1 MSEVQG
7 TIEFSV
13 ELHKFHNVDLFQRGY
28 YHVRATLKISSRT
41 PHKLTATLVGQTDDP
56 GAYAPCVYDNVVYSR
71 IFQILYRN
79 EDIDINDV
87 MIFKVHLF
95 LDGERV
101 EDALSEVDFQ
111 LKLDLHFTDIEQQ
124 LKDISAV
131 PLISSRTLGLHFHP
145 RRGLHHHVPVMF
157 DYFHLSVI
165 SVTVHAS
172 LLALHQPL
180 TSFVRPVKGSWLGRS
195 GPDLA
200 LEQPNVSLEN
210 LVFGAAYSKPAPP
223 EGSCYVPPESCV
235 LHAHKWHK
243 DLCCLLLAS
252 HSGLCSY
259 YSSLL
264 KQVPDLSQVELE
276 DLAVDKTVS
285 RLCNDLQM
293 LDSPDLIMEQISKD
307 LAWICSQLL
316 VTWSKFLEVVT
327 LHPDVTTY
335 LTQEH
340 HTLRVRRF
348 SEAFFYT
355 EHEKPAAL
363 TFQENLIQ
371 SHSNLSSDVRSSEY
385 FTSMPP
391 LPVECLD
398 IDGDWNSLPIIFE
411 DRFVENPKKD
421 VKLSE
426 TTNERDCDAESL
438 LKNNSSSHFIQTTT
452 VHENASFEKTS
463 PCVDVPVGDDTDPT
477 LSSHETSGNNVVMPV
492 TDRNLSMQTME
503 EGAEDPTLEYN
514 PKGVPLHEVTPG
526 EFDQP
531 IIVPSGQQESSL
543 NGDNDLQE
551 LVPLHDDP
559 SLENI
564 AMQELGGD
572 GKPNL
577 CSHNKRSHQGGHI
590 LSKSNSTEL
599 ISRSLKNAVVA
610 KTFHGDKHDD
620 FPLTSGVIKRSSSVI
635 SDSGI
640 ESEPSSVAWCDTQTR
655 KMDLT
660 SDKQLHCISRKH
672 GMHRNS
678 LEGGKTES
686 NTSLPSGIQASL
698 SSINSLPFEEE
709 DHEVELSKLTKSVSA
724 PQISSP
730 EESKDDPL
738 PKNLVEED
746 DQEDDLSTTNYYT
759 ERTGRVESC
768 RPLHSPED
776 SSLVEVEVQGLVSN
790 SNSSLEN
797 LFSEHDNPGLEDDLY
812 GPPLLCNSRIPENE
826 CFSECLNKLPRIINS
841 TNFSTGTLVDGDIAH
856 NDTSTMSPFQDT
868 MDEFP
873 FLHEIE
879 LTEDSNSDQLFDSGS
894 DHELCDIDQKNK
906 FNRSACPSVSESNSG
921 GSTVIAMDGRRGVE
935 MVNLSVS
942 CTATCLPFSSI
953 QKDSPVIPGFS
964 AKQVS
969 FPITRQP
976 LGSFGVISENPSDTE
991 EEINER
997 MLSFHQ
1003 AKEKFRKQVKF
1014 EGFLYSDLSALASDI
1029 PYFPPEEEHL
1039 EDGIHLVV
1047 CVHGLDGNSAD
1058 LRLVKTFLELGLP
1071 GANLDFLMSEKNQND
1086 TFADFDAMTDRLIDE
1101 IVQHIQLYN
1110 LSISRISFIGHSLG
1124 NIIIRSVLTRPRFRY
1139 YLNKLHTF
1147 LSLSGPHLGTLY
1159 SNSTLVSTGLWLM
1172 QKLKKSGSL
1181 LQLTFRDNADLRK
1194 SFLYQLSLKPG
1205 LQYFKN
1211 VVLVASPQDRYVPF
1225 HSARIEMC
1233 KNAIKDKHTGPIYTE
1248 MINNLLQPVMDS
1260 KECTLIRHDVFHA
1273 LPNTANTLI
1282 GRAAHIA
1289 VLDSELFLEKFFLV
1303 AGLSYFK

>member
-1 MSEVQG
+1 MQ
-7 TIEFSV
+7 I
-13 ELHKFHNVDLFQRGY
+13 KFNMQ
-28 YHVRATLKISSRT
+28 
-41 PHKLTATLVGQTDDP
+41 DP
-56 GAYAPCVYDNVVYSR
+56 
-71 IFQILYRN
+71 
-79 EDIDINDV
+79 IN
-87 MIFKVHLF
+87 I
-95 LDGERV
+95 
-101 EDALSEVDFQ
+101 
-111 LKLDLHFTDIEQQ
+111 I
-124 LKDISAV
+124 
-131 PLISSRTLGLHFHP
+131 
-145 RRGLHHHVPVMF
+145 
-157 DYFHLSVI
+157 
-165 SVTVHAS
+165 
-172 LLALHQPL
+172 
-180 TSFVRPVKGSWLGRS
+180 
-195 GPDLA
+195 
-200 LEQPNVSLEN
+200 
-210 LVFGAAYSKPAPP
+210 
-223 EGSCYVPPESCV
+223 
-235 LHAHKWHK
+235 
-243 DLCCLLLAS
+243 
-252 HSGLCSY
+252 
-259 YSSLL
+259 
-264 KQVPDLSQVELE
+264 
-276 DLAVDKTVS
+276 
-285 RLCNDLQM
+285 RL
-293 LDSPDLIMEQISKD
+293 
-307 LAWICSQLL
+307 
-316 VTWSKFLEVVT
+316 
-327 LHPDVTTY
+327 
-335 LTQEH
+335 
-340 HTLRVRRF
+340 R
-348 SEAFFYT
+348 
-355 EHEKPAAL
+355 
-363 TFQENLIQ
+363 IQ

-426 TTNERDCDAESL
+426 TTNERECDSESL

-477 LSSHETSGNNVVMPV
+477 LRSHETSGNNVVMPV

-746 DQEDDLSTTNYYT
+746 DQEEDLSTTNYYT

-841 TNFSTGTLVDGDIAH
+841 TNFSTGTLVDGDIAN

-879 LTEDSNSDQLFDSGS
+879 LTEDTNSDQLFDSGS

-906 FNRSACPSVSESNSG
+906 ANRSACPSVSESNSG
-921 GSTVIAMDGRRGVE
+921 GSAVIAMDGRRGVE

-1159 SNSTLVSTGLWLM
+1159 SNSTLVSTAIQCPLTFSPSTTCSTCHLSPNACPTPPPS
-1172 QKLKKSGSL
+1172 LTPLLLPIIHILPSTSLFSSTSSSAFHSSPTACLPPPPHRPPPLLSIHHLLPVHLSL
-1181 LQLTFRDNADLRK
+1181 LIYLLIYFSSTHIHHPPPWSTTRSSSSYSSSTSSSTQHSSPTSGPHSLSSSTAHLPPPLL
-1194 SFLYQLSLKPG
+1194 SIHHLLPVHLSLLIYLLIYLLLYSAFITYLFLSTLSLPPP
-1205 LQYFKN
+1205 LLIYLLIYLLLYSAFITYFLSTLSSLSSYSSSIPHSISAFIN
-1211 VVLVASPQDRYVPF
+1211 FFLSLSPSSLSTSTHLLSSLPALHQPLYLL
-1225 HSARIEMC
+1225 SAPSPPHYLL
-1233 KNAIKDKHTGPIYTE
+1233 DLPPPSQHQ
-1248 MINNLLQPVMDS
+1248 NLLSPILSCSTPPPPQILS
-1260 KECTLIRHDVFHA
+1260 FFKLT
-1273 LPNTANTLI
+1273 
-1282 GRAAHIA
+1282 
-1289 VLDSELFLEKFFLV
+1289 VLSPLLYI
-1303 AGLSYFK
+1303 SHT